1 MIYKG
6 KVVAI
11 HERDPRALVRVVVPQ
26 TTGSRTQTARL
37 AGLPSVAVG
46 DSVWVAYEA
55 GDFSQ
60 PVVISHDDQ
69 DSSISPV
76 AVIMDVY

>member
-6 KVVAI
+6 KVIAL
-11 HERDPRALVRVVVPQ
+11 HERDSRSLVRIVVPQ

-37 AGLPSVAVG
+37 AGLPSVSVG
-46 DSVWVAYEA
+46 DPVWVSYES

-60 PVVISHDDQ
+60 PVVISHAEQ
-69 DSSISPV
+69 ESSVSPV